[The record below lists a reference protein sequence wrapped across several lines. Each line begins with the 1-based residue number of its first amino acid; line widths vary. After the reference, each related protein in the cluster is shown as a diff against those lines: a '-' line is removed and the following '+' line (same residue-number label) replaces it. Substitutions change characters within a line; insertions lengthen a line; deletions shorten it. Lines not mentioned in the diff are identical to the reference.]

1 MFDLYLAMVVTCI
14 AKYLSSRWFEIS
26 RERRDKKMSDPDAH
40 MLPNQHTSNTP
51 HQYTLDGRDAATY
64 TPGSRCIANISYDV
78 GRVRRKTVSSD
89 PCGSPHPTP
98 TPSSDMGWPSREEPA
113 GEGTRFFFLSVT
125 GVSSGNMILLQ
136 RLRQRLTRC
145 TCWTSFAKVL
155 NIIREIASL
164 NFTR

>member
-1 MFDLYLAMVVTCI
+1 MWLALLNTFLHAGSRYLA
-14 AKYLSSRWFEIS
+14 
-26 RERRDKKMSDPDAH
+26 REETKKMSDPDAH
-40 MLPNQHTSNTP
+40 MLPNQHKSNTP

-98 TPSSDMGWPSREEPA
+98 TPSLSSDMGWPSREEPA
-113 GEGTRFFFLSVT
+113 GEGTRFFFFCQNT
-125 GVSSGNMILLQ
+125 GVCSGNMILLQ